1 MRRVK
6 IAILDY
12 GIGNVKSICNA
23 LNNIGADTVLTADE
37 KEILDA
43 DAAILP
49 GVGAFAKGMQNLAE
63 SNLVNVIH
71 KFVATG
77 KPFMGICLGMQMLMD
92 ASEEFGTTK
101 GLGLISGNV
110 VKLTLVDGA
119 KEKLPHVTWNEIN
132 EPSPQRWENTILD
145 NIPKHSDVY
154 FVHSFVAAP
163 AIQEDVLVT
172 AEYGNVNFCAGVK
185 KGNIYGL
192 QFHPEKSGNIGLQIL
207 RNFLS
212 LNNQ

>member
-1 MRRVK
+1 MRRPK
-6 IAILDY
+6 IVILDY

-23 LNNIGADTVLTADE
+23 LNNIGADTVFTADE
-37 KEILDA
+37 KEILHA

-63 SNLVNVIH
+63 SNLINVIH

-92 ASEEFGTTK
+92 TSEEFGTTK
-101 GLGLISGNV
+101 GLGLIRGNV
-110 VKLTLVDGA
+110 VKLTILDGA

-132 EPSPQRWENTILD
+132 EYSPGKWENTIMHD
-145 NIPKHSDVY
+145 IPKHSDVY

-163 AIQEDVLVT
+163 ANQEDVLVT
-172 AEYGNVNFCAGVK
+172 AEYGNVNFCAGVNR
-185 KGNIYGL
+185 GNIYGF
-192 QFHPEKSGNIGLQIL
+192 QFHPEKSGNTGLQIL

-212 LNNQ
+212 LTK